1 MKTASLRD
9 LRNRFPDVERALAKG
24 HTITLTKRGRVVGEL
39 SPPKSNHKPEPK
51 PMPMPKRKV
60 VVPDFM
66 ARLRRIYGNKMLKTS
81 GTELLAMD
89 RDRY

>member
-1 MKTASLRD
+1 MWS
-9 LRNRFPDVERALAKG
+9 
-24 HTITLTKRGRVVGEL
+24 TITLTKRGRVVGEL

-51 PMPMPKRKV
+51 PKKKF

-89 RDRY
+89 RDRF